1 MQFEKLEVWKRSAR
15 LASNVYKLMATCKD
29 YGFKDQITRS
39 ALSIPSNIAE
49 GLERDSQVDQ
59 ARFLYYGKGS
69 AGELVTQIYIG
80 IDIGLIER
88 ELGLKLITESKE
100 VASML
105 AALIKIRKSS
115 IKEPEPNYNLD
126 EPRT

>member
-49 GLERDSQVDQ
+49 GLERETDKDES
-59 ARFLYYGKGS
+59 RFLYYAKGS
-69 AGELVTQIYIG
+69 SGELLTQTFIG
-80 IDIGLIER
+80 IDIGYIDNAE
-88 ELGLKLITESKE
+88 GKKL
-100 VASML
+100 
-105 AALIKIRKSS
+105 
-115 IKEPEPNYNLD
+115 
-126 EPRT
+126 